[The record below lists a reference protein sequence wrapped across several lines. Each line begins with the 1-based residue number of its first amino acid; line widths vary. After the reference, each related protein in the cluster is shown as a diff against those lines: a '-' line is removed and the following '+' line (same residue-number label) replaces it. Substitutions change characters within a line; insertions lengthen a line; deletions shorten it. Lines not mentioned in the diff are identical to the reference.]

1 MGSDQGGNM
10 FRIKLKEDKLCNN
23 IGSEWSRKR
32 SERVKNE
39 ELRKALIL
47 QREANQKGDYS
58 HSFT

>member
-47 QREANQKGDYS
+47 QREANES
-58 HSFT
+58 NL